1 MSITLKRPMFRK
13 GGEVKEGIMELATPR
28 KNYAEDGVVRQT
40 EDEIIKEAFDIANLS
55 PGARALAE
63 ASMKLGQRG
72 RISNEDLLTNVLI
85 QGGLRG
91 LSTAG
96 KWGTLA
102 NLASA
107 FEAPVGKALQQRT
120 LGKQLGIS
128 GAMKG
133 LELGAKTDILE
144 KRLKNQQ
151 LRPLRDTLVE
161 KQYSDLL
168 TSAKDNRTVSN
179 FLREN
184 KQAVQTAIRVGVE
197 IPVGVPKE
205 AIDQVNLKISDQ
217 FLRANNNRFI
227 INPFTNRVNKVNSII
242 KAFYWQSSY
251 EWYCAGHF

>member
-13 GGEVKEGIMELATPR
+13 GGEVEEGIMELATPR

-96 KWGTLA
+96 KGGTLA

-227 INPFTNRVNKVNSII
+227 INPFTNRVNKVKQGKLIQVDQETFEEI
-242 KAFYWQSSY
+242 
-251 EWYCAGHF
+251 GD

>member
-13 GGEVKEGIMELATPR
+13 GGEVEEGIMELATPR

-91 LSTAG
+91 ISTAG
-96 KWGTLA
+96 KGGTLA

-184 KQAVQTAIRVGVE
+184 NQAVQTAIRVGVE

-227 INPFTNRVNKVNSII
+227 INPFTNRVNKVKQGKLIQVDQETFEEI
-242 KAFYWQSSY
+242 
-251 EWYCAGHF
+251 GD

>member
-55 PGARALAE
+55 PGARALAA

-96 KWGTLA
+96 KGGTLA

-217 FLRANNNRFI
+217 FLRANNDRFI
-227 INPFTNRVNKVNSII
+227 INPFTNRVNKVNQGKLIQVDQETFEEI
-242 KAFYWQSSY
+242 
-251 EWYCAGHF
+251 GD

>member
-96 KWGTLA
+96 KGGTLA

-227 INPFTNRVNKVNSII
+227 INPFTNKVNKVKQGKLIQVDQETFEEI
-242 KAFYWQSSY
+242 
-251 EWYCAGHF
+251 GD

>member
-96 KWGTLA
+96 KGGTLA

-227 INPFTNRVNKVNSII
+227 INPFTNRVNKVKQGKLIQVDQETFEEI
-242 KAFYWQSSY
+242 
-251 EWYCAGHF
+251 GD

>member
-13 GGEVKEGIMELATPR
+13 GGEVKEGIMELVTPR

-40 EDEIIKEAFDIANLS
+40 EDEIVKEAFDIANLS

-72 RISNEDLLTNVLI
+72 RISNRDLLTNVLI

-96 KWGTLA
+96 KGGTLA

-144 KRLKNQQ
+144 KRLKAQQ
-151 LRPLRDTLVE
+151 PRQLRDTLVE
-161 KQYSDLL
+161 KQYADLL
-168 TSAKDNRTVSN
+168 TAAKDNRSLTN
-179 FLREN
+179 FLVNN
-184 KQAVQTAIRVGVE
+184 KQAVQTSIRVGAE
-197 IPVGVPKE
+197 IPIGVPKE
-205 AIDQVNLKISDQ
+205 AVDQVNLKISDQ

-227 INPFTNRVNKVNSII
+227 INPFTNRVNKIKQGKII
-242 KAFYWQSSY
+242 QVDQDTF
-251 EWYCAGHF
+251 EEIGE

>member
-13 GGEVKEGIMELATPR
+13 GGQAEEGIMELAAPR
-28 KNYAEDGVVRQT
+28 KNYAEDGIVRQT
-40 EDEIIKEAFDIANLS
+40 EDEIVKEAFDIANLS

-72 RISNEDLLTNVLI
+72 RISNRDLLTNVLI

-96 KWGTLA
+96 KGSTLA

-107 FEAPVGKALQQRT
+107 FEAPVGQALKQRAF
-120 LGKQLGIS
+120 GKQLGIS

-144 KRLKNQQ
+144 KRLKATQPRQ
-151 LRPLRDTLVE
+151 LRDTLVE
-161 KQYSDLL
+161 KQYADLL
-168 TSAKDNRTVSN
+168 TAAKDNRSLTN
-179 FLREN
+179 FLVNN
-184 KQAVQTAIRVGVE
+184 KQAVETAIKVGAE
-197 IPVGVPKE
+197 IPVGVPQE

-227 INPFTNRVNKVNSII
+227 VNPFTNRVNKVKQGKLIQVDQDTFEEI
-242 KAFYWQSSY
+242 
-251 EWYCAGHF
+251 GD

>member
-13 GGEVKEGIMELATPR
+13 GGEVEEGIMELATPR
-28 KNYAEDGVVRQT
+28 KNYAEEGVVRQT

-72 RISNEDLLTNVLI
+72 RISNRDLLTNVLI

-91 LSTAG
+91 ISTAG
-96 KWGTLA
+96 KGGTLA

-107 FEAPVGKALQQRT
+107 FEAPVGQALRQRT

-144 KRLKNQQ
+144 KRLKAQQ
-151 LRPLRDTLVE
+151 PRQLRDTLVE
-161 KQYSDLL
+161 KQYADLL
-168 TSAKDNRTVSN
+168 TSAEDNRSVSK

-184 KQAVQTAIRVGVE
+184 KQAVQRAIKAGVE

-205 AIDQVNLKISDQ
+205 AIDQINLKISDQ

-227 INPFTNRVNKVNSII
+227 VNPFTNRVNKI
-242 KAFYWQSSY
+242 KQGKLIQVDQETF
-251 EWYCAGHF
+251 EEIGD

>member
-13 GGEVKEGIMELATPR
+13 GGEVEEGIMELATPR

-72 RISNEDLLTNVLI
+72 RISNRDLLTNVLI

-91 LSTAG
+91 MSTAG
-96 KWGTLA
+96 KGSTLA

-107 FEAPVGKALQQRT
+107 FEAPVGRALQQRT

-144 KRLKNQQ
+144 KRLKAQQ
-151 LRPLRDTLVE
+151 PRQLRDTLVE
-161 KQYSDLL
+161 KQYGDLL
-168 TSAKDNRTVSN
+168 VSAKDNRSVSK
-179 FLREN
+179 FLRDN
-184 KQAVQTAIRVGVE
+184 KQAVQRAIKAGVE

-227 INPFTNRVNKVNSII
+227 INPFTNRVNKVKQGKLIQVDQETFEEI
-242 KAFYWQSSY
+242 
-251 EWYCAGHF
+251 GD

>member
-13 GGEVKEGIMELATPR
+13 GGEVEEGIMELATPR

-72 RISNEDLLTNVLI
+72 RISNRDLLTNVLI

-91 LSTAG
+91 MSTAG
-96 KWGTLA
+96 KGSTLA

-107 FEAPVGKALQQRT
+107 FEAPVGQALKQRAF
-120 LGKQLGIS
+120 GKQLGIS

-144 KRLKNQQ
+144 KRLKATQPRQ
-151 LRPLRDTLVE
+151 LRDTLVE
-161 KQYSDLL
+161 KQYADLL
-168 TSAKDNRTVSN
+168 TAAKDNRSLTN
-179 FLREN
+179 FLVNN
-184 KQAVQTAIRVGVE
+184 KQAVETAIKVGAE
-197 IPVGVPKE
+197 IPVGVPQE

-227 INPFTNRVNKVNSII
+227 VNPFTNRVNKVKQGKLIQVDQDTFEEI
-242 KAFYWQSSY
+242 
-251 EWYCAGHF
+251 GD

>member
-13 GGEVKEGIMELATPR
+13 GGEVEEGIMELATPR

-55 PGARALAE
+55 PGARALAA

-96 KWGTLA
+96 KGGTLA

-227 INPFTNRVNKVNSII
+227 INPFTNRVNKVKQGKLIQVDQETFEEI
-242 KAFYWQSSY
+242 
-251 EWYCAGHF
+251 GD

>member
-13 GGEVKEGIMELATPR
+13 GGDVKECIMELATPR

-72 RISNEDLLTNVLI
+72 RISNRDLLTNVLI

-96 KWGTLA
+96 KGSTLA

-107 FEAPVGKALQQRT
+107 FEAPVGRALQQRT

-227 INPFTNRVNKVNSII
+227 INPFTNRVNKVKQGKLIQVDQETFEEI
-242 KAFYWQSSY
+242 
-251 EWYCAGHF
+251 GD

>member
-13 GGEVKEGIMELATPR
+13 GGEVEEGIMELATPR

-40 EDEIIKEAFDIANLS
+40 EDEIVKEAFDIANLS

-72 RISNEDLLTNVLI
+72 RISNRDLLTNVLI

-96 KWGTLA
+96 KGSTLA

-107 FEAPVGKALQQRT
+107 FEAPVGRALQQRT

-144 KRLKNQQ
+144 KRLKAQQ
-151 LRPLRDTLVE
+151 PRQLRDTLVE
-161 KQYSDLL
+161 KQYGDLL
-168 TSAKDNRTVSN
+168 VSAKDNRSVSK
-179 FLREN
+179 FLRDN
-184 KQAVQTAIRVGVE
+184 KQAVQRAIKAGVE

-227 INPFTNRVNKVNSII
+227 VNPFTNRVNKVKQGKLIQVDQETFEEI
-242 KAFYWQSSY
+242 
-251 EWYCAGHF
+251 GD

>member
-96 KWGTLA
+96 KGGTLA

-227 INPFTNRVNKVNSII
+227 INPFTNRVNKVKEGKLIQVDQETFEEI
-242 KAFYWQSSY
+242 
-251 EWYCAGHF
+251 GD

>member
-13 GGEVKEGIMELATPR
+13 GGEVEEGIMELATPR
-28 KNYAEDGVVRQT
+28 KNYAEEGVVRQT

-72 RISNEDLLTNVLI
+72 RISNRDLLTNVLI

-96 KWGTLA
+96 KGSTLA

-107 FEAPVGKALQQRT
+107 FEAPVGRALQQRT

-144 KRLKNQQ
+144 KRLKAQQ
-151 LRPLRDTLVE
+151 PRQLRDTLVE
-161 KQYSDLL
+161 KQYGDLL
-168 TSAKDNRTVSN
+168 VSAKDNRSVSK
-179 FLREN
+179 FLRDN
-184 KQAVQTAIRVGVE
+184 KQAVQRAIKAGVE

-227 INPFTNRVNKVNSII
+227 VNPFTNRVNKVKQGKLIQVDQETFEEI
-242 KAFYWQSSY
+242 
-251 EWYCAGHF
+251 GD

>member
-13 GGEVKEGIMELATPR
+13 GGEVEEGIMELATPR
-28 KNYAEDGVVRQT
+28 KNYAEDGIVRQT
-40 EDEIIKEAFDIANLS
+40 EDEIVKEAFDIANLS

-72 RISNEDLLTNVLI
+72 RISNRDLLTNVLI

-91 LSTAG
+91 MSTAG
-96 KWGTLA
+96 KGSTLA

-107 FEAPVGKALQQRT
+107 FEAPVGQALKQRAF
-120 LGKQLGIS
+120 GKQLGIS

-144 KRLKNQQ
+144 KRLKATQPRQ
-151 LRPLRDTLVE
+151 LRDTLVE
-161 KQYSDLL
+161 KQYADLL
-168 TSAKDNRTVSN
+168 TAAKDNRSLTN
-179 FLREN
+179 FLVNN
-184 KQAVQTAIRVGVE
+184 KQAVETAIKVGAE
-197 IPVGVPKE
+197 IPVGVPQE

-227 INPFTNRVNKVNSII
+227 VNPFTNRVNKVKQGKLIQVDQDTFEEI
-242 KAFYWQSSY
+242 
-251 EWYCAGHF
+251 GD

>member
-13 GGEVKEGIMELATPR
+13 GGQAEEGIMELATPR

-72 RISNEDLLTNVLI
+72 RISNRDLLTNVLI

-96 KWGTLA
+96 KGSTLA

-107 FEAPVGKALQQRT
+107 FEAPVGQALKQRAF
-120 LGKQLGIS
+120 GKQLGIS

-144 KRLKNQQ
+144 KRLKATQPRQ
-151 LRPLRDTLVE
+151 LRDTLVE
-161 KQYSDLL
+161 KQYADLL
-168 TSAKDNRTVSN
+168 TAAKDNRSLTN
-179 FLREN
+179 FLVNN
-184 KQAVQTAIRVGVE
+184 KQAVETAIKVGAE
-197 IPVGVPKE
+197 IPVGVPQE

-227 INPFTNRVNKVNSII
+227 VNPFTNRVNKI
-242 KAFYWQSSY
+242 KQGKLIQVDQDTF
-251 EWYCAGHF
+251 EEIGD

>member
-55 PGARALAE
+55 TGSRALAE

-96 KWGTLA
+96 KGGTLA

-227 INPFTNRVNKVNSII
+227 INPFTNRVNKVKQGKLIQVDQETFEEI
-242 KAFYWQSSY
+242 
-251 EWYCAGHF
+251 GD

>member
-96 KWGTLA
+96 KGGTLA

-179 FLREN
+179 ILREN

-227 INPFTNRVNKVNSII
+227 INPFTNRVNKVKQGKLIQVDQETFEEI
-242 KAFYWQSSY
+242 
-251 EWYCAGHF
+251 GD

>member
-13 GGEVKEGIMELATPR
+13 GGEVEEGIMELATPR

-72 RISNEDLLTNVLI
+72 RISNRDLLTNVLI

-96 KWGTLA
+96 KGSTLA

-107 FEAPVGKALQQRT
+107 FEAPVGRALQQRT

-144 KRLKNQQ
+144 KRLKAQQ
-151 LRPLRDTLVE
+151 PRQLRDTLVE
-161 KQYSDLL
+161 KQYGDLL
-168 TSAKDNRTVSN
+168 VSAKDNRSVSK
-179 FLREN
+179 FLRDN
-184 KQAVQTAIRVGVE
+184 KQAVQRAIKAGVE

-227 INPFTNRVNKVNSII
+227 VNPFTNRVNKVKQGKLIQVDQETFEEI
-242 KAFYWQSSY
+242 
-251 EWYCAGHF
+251 GD

>member
-13 GGEVKEGIMELATPR
+13 GGQAEEGIMELATPR

-96 KWGTLA
+96 KGGTLA

-227 INPFTNRVNKVNSII
+227 INPFTNRVNKVKQGKLIQVDQETFEEI
-242 KAFYWQSSY
+242 
-251 EWYCAGHF
+251 GD

>member
-96 KWGTLA
+96 KGGTLA

-168 TSAKDNRTVSN
+168 TSEKDNRTVSN

-227 INPFTNRVNKVNSII
+227 INPFTNRVNKVKQGKLIQVDQETFEEI
-242 KAFYWQSSY
+242 
-251 EWYCAGHF
+251 GD

>member
-13 GGEVKEGIMELATPR
+13 GGKAEEGIMELATPR
-28 KNYAEDGVVRQT
+28 KNYQKGKTREEIFT
-40 EDEIIKEAFDIANLS
+40 EAISGLTPQAQKYAQS
-55 PGARALAE
+55 MSQLAG
-63 ASMKLGQRG
+63 LGRTSGQ
-72 RISNEDLLTNVLI
+72 DLLTNVLI

-96 KWGTLA
+96 KGGTLA

-227 INPFTNRVNKVNSII
+227 INPFTNRVNKVKQGKLIQVDQETFEEI
-242 KAFYWQSSY
+242 
-251 EWYCAGHF
+251 GD

>member
-13 GGEVKEGIMELATPR
+13 GGEVEEGIMELATPR

-96 KWGTLA
+96 KGGTLA

-107 FEAPVGKALQQRT
+107 FEAPVGRALQQRT

-227 INPFTNRVNKVNSII
+227 INPFTNRVNKVKQGKLIQVDQETFEEI
-242 KAFYWQSSY
+242 
-251 EWYCAGHF
+251 GD

>member
-96 KWGTLA
+96 KGGTLA

-217 FLRANNNRFI
+217 FLSANNNRFI
-227 INPFTNRVNKVNSII
+227 INPFTNRVNKVKQGKLIQVDQETFEEI
-242 KAFYWQSSY
+242 
-251 EWYCAGHF
+251 GD

>member
-72 RISNEDLLTNVLI
+72 RISNRDLLTNVLI

-96 KWGTLA
+96 KGGTLA

-227 INPFTNRVNKVNSII
+227 INPFTNRVNKVKQGKLIQVDQETFEEI
-242 KAFYWQSSY
+242 
-251 EWYCAGHF
+251 GD

>member
-40 EDEIIKEAFDIANLS
+40 EDEIVKEAFDIANLS
-55 PGARALAE
+55 PTSRALAE
-63 ASMKLGQRG
+63 AQMKLAERA
-72 RISNEDLLTNVLI
+72 RVSNRDLLTNVLI

-96 KWGTLA
+96 KGGTLA
-102 NLASA
+102 NLAAA
-107 FEAPVGKALQQRT
+107 FEAPVGQALKQRT

-168 TSAKDNRTVSN
+168 TSAEDNRSVSK

-184 KQAVQTAIRVGVE
+184 KQAVQRAIKAGVE
-197 IPVGVPKE
+197 IPVGVPEEFQDK
-205 AIDQVNLKISDQ
+205 VNLKISDQ

-227 INPFTNRVNKVNSII
+227 VNPFTNRVNKVKQGKLIQVDQETFEEI
-242 KAFYWQSSY
+242 
-251 EWYCAGHF
+251 GD

>member
-63 ASMKLGQRG
+63 SSMKLGQRG

-96 KWGTLA
+96 KGGTLA

-227 INPFTNRVNKVNSII
+227 INPFTNRVNKVKQGKLIQVDQETFEEI
-242 KAFYWQSSY
+242 
-251 EWYCAGHF
+251 GD

>member
-91 LSTAG
+91 ISTAG
-96 KWGTLA
+96 KGGTLA

-227 INPFTNRVNKVNSII
+227 INPFTNRVNKVKQGKLIQVDQETFEEI
-242 KAFYWQSSY
+242 
-251 EWYCAGHF
+251 GD

>member
-1 MSITLKRPMFRK
+1 MFRK

-96 KWGTLA
+96 KGGTLA

-227 INPFTNRVNKVNSII
+227 INPFTNRVNKVKQGKLIQVDQETFEEI
-242 KAFYWQSSY
+242 
-251 EWYCAGHF
+251 GD

>member
-13 GGEVKEGIMELATPR
+13 GGEVKVGIMELATPR

-96 KWGTLA
+96 KGGTLA

-227 INPFTNRVNKVNSII
+227 INPFTNRVNKVKQGKLIQVDQETFEEI
-242 KAFYWQSSY
+242 
-251 EWYCAGHF
+251 GD

>member
-13 GGEVKEGIMELATPR
+13 GGEVKEGIMELATLR

-96 KWGTLA
+96 KGGTLA

-184 KQAVQTAIRVGVE
+184 KQAVHTAIRVGVE

-227 INPFTNRVNKVNSII
+227 INPFTNRVNKVKQGKLIQVDQETFEEI
-242 KAFYWQSSY
+242 
-251 EWYCAGHF
+251 GD

>member
-40 EDEIIKEAFDIANLS
+40 EDEIIKEAFYIANLS

-96 KWGTLA
+96 KGGTLA

-227 INPFTNRVNKVNSII
+227 INPFTNRVNKVKQGKLIQVDQETFEEI
-242 KAFYWQSSY
+242 
-251 EWYCAGHF
+251 GD